1 MMSVTNM
8 KSYHIKNN
16 CLGKVVKN
24 DTYYFIFG
32 NGELVIKPKENDL
45 RYEVLFG
52 GQYLFF
58 NTAGKKLP
66 NFVGDDKQEGK
77 IIRM

>member
-8 KSYHIKNN
+8 KAYHIKNN

-24 DTYYFIFG
+24 DPYYFIFG
-32 NGELVIKPKENDL
+32 NDELVIKANERNL

-58 NTAGKKLP
+58 NTTGKKLS
-66 NFVGDDKQEGK
+66 NFVGDDK
-77 IIRM
+77 

>member
-8 KSYHIKNN
+8 KAYHIKKD
-16 CLGKVVKN
+16 CLGKVLKSN
-24 DTYYFIFG
+24 PYYFVLG

-58 NTAGKKLP
+58 DTMGLNISDFL
-66 NFVGDDKQEGK
+66 GDDK
-77 IIRM
+77 

>member
-8 KSYHIKNN
+8 KSYHIKKD

-24 DTYYFIFG
+24 DPYYFIFG
-32 NGELVIKPKENDL
+32 NGELVIKAKENDL

-52 GQYLFF
+52 GQFLFF
-58 NTAGKKLP
+58 SITNK
-66 NFVGDDKQEGK
+66 NIYDFVGDKL
-77 IIRM
+77 

>member
-8 KSYHIKNN
+8 KAYHIKNN
-16 CLGKVVKN
+16 CLEKVLQK
-24 DTYYFIFG
+24 DSLDFIFG
-32 NGELVIKPKENDL
+32 NGELVIKAKENDL

-58 NTAGKKLP
+58 DTMGLNISDFL
-66 NFVGDDKQEGK
+66 GDDK
-77 IIRM
+77 